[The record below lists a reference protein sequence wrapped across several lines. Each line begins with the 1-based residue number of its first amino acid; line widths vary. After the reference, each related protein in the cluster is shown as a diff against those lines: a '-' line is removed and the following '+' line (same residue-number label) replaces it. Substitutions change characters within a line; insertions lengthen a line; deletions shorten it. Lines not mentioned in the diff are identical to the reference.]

1 MEAIVFDWDGTLV
14 DSFEPLY
21 RSNIA
26 VLAAYGIDLD
36 EVAYRRAYTPDWR
49 RMYVDLGIPQASIQ
63 EAAER
68 WREAYGFG
76 EGAVAF
82 PGVLAALGRLAQ
94 AGLRLGVVTAGD
106 QRVVAE
112 QARLFGLDELLPVR
126 VHADDLP
133 WVKPHPEPLRHA
145 LRRLGVTDAGNAM
158 YLGDVPDDMRMA
170 RAAGSKPVGIVG
182 RLGTREELFEAG
194 AEEVHATVVEFVDA
208 FLGTRPATQAS
219 APHTAES

>member
-1 MEAIVFDWDGTLV
+1 MDAIVFDWDGTLV

-26 VLAAYGIDLD
+26 VLASYGIDLD
-36 EVAYRRAYTPDWR
+36 EVVYRQAYTPDWR
-49 RMYVDLGIPQASIQ
+49 RMYLDLGVPKASIE
-63 EAAER
+63 EAAQR
-68 WREAYGFG
+68 WRDAYGFG
-76 EGAVAF
+76 DGAAAF
-82 PGVLAALGRLAQ
+82 PGVAAALERLTQ

-106 QRVVAE
+106 RRVVAE

-145 LRRLGVTDAGNAM
+145 LRSLGVHDPGRAA

-170 RAAGSKPVGIVG
+170 RAAGSKAFGVVG

-194 AEEVHATVVEFVDA
+194 AENVHGSVVEFVDA
-208 FLGTRPATQAS
+208 FLGTRAASQAAAT
-219 APHTAES
+219 

>member
-1 MEAIVFDWDGTLV
+1 MFDWDGTLV

-26 VLAAYGIDLD
+26 VLASYGIDLD
-36 EVAYRRAYTPDWR
+36 EVAYRQVYTPDWR
-49 RMYVDLGIPQASIQ
+49 RMYVDLGVPQASIE

-68 WREAYGFG
+68 WREAYGLG
-76 EGAVAF
+76 DGAVAF
-82 PGVLAALGRLAQ
+82 PGVVAALRRLAQ
-94 AGLRLGVVTAGD
+94 AGLRLGIVTAGD
-106 QRVVAE
+106 RRVVAE

-145 LRRLGVTDAGNAM
+145 LRGLGIDDPGRAAYV
-158 YLGDVPDDMRMA
+158 GDVPDDMRMA
-170 RAAGSKPVGIVG
+170 SAAGSKPIGIVG

-194 AEEVHATVVEFVDA
+194 AEDVHGSVVEFVDA
-208 FLGTRPATQAS
+208 FLGTRPTSRAATS
-219 APHTAES
+219 